1 MDRAYL
7 TKEEKFLFR
16 EGTWYQSFDRL
27 GAHPLCKDGC
37 DGYEFAVW
45 APGAKAVYV
54 TGTFNEWNQKEFSM
68 DQEVSCG
75 IWHLFV
81 PRVRK
86 GDLYKFVIE
95 TETGALLYKADPY
108 AFYTEKIPGNSSR
121 IEDIDGYKWQ
131 DALWLARRKKNGH
144 MNRPLNIYEVH
155 LGSWKRHEDG
165 SYYTYK
171 ELAEELIPYAVRMG
185 YTHLELMPV
194 MEHPYD
200 GSWGYQI
207 TGYYAPTSRF
217 GEPKDFMAFVDKC
230 HGAGL
235 GVILDWVPGHF
246 CRDAHGLGAFVGD
259 KLFEKGD
266 HQQWGTYKFDFGKG
280 EVRSFLISNLLF
292 WLEKYHADGIRV
304 DGVTSML
311 YLNFGIGDINQKE
324 YNQYGKEENLE
335 AIDFIRAVNNAAA
348 HRFPDVMM
356 IAEESTAWPLVTYPP
371 ADGGL
376 GFHYKWD
383 MGWMNDTLHYMK
395 TDFPFRPGNHGLL
408 TFTMM
413 YAFNENFILPLSH
426 DEVVHGKCS
435 LIVRMPGDYWRQ
447 FAGLRLLA
455 LYQICHPGAKLN
467 FMGNE
472 IGQFIE
478 WREYEGIEW
487 FLTDYEAH
495 QKHQYYIE
503 ALNGLYKEEKAL
515 WQKSYSW
522 EGFHWLDADN
532 DKQSILSFVRQG
544 KKKADD
550 LIVLL
555 NFRPDTYTDY
565 RVGVTKKGTYK
576 EIFNSDYVKY
586 GGSGNINGDFIESE
600 ALPWHGMNHSIR
612 ISVPPIGGVILK
624 RCGKTHNKIDDEQG
638 EIE

>member
-1 MDRAYL
+1 MDHTYL

-16 EGTWYQSFDRL
+16 EGTWYRSFDRL
-27 GAHPLCKDGC
+27 GAHPACKDGC

-54 TGTFNEWNQKEFSM
+54 MGTFNEWNQKEFSM
-68 DQEVSCG
+68 HQDVSCG
-75 IWHLFV
+75 VWHLFV
-81 PRVRK
+81 SGVCK

-165 SYYTYK
+165 SYYTYE

-217 GEPKDFMAFVDKC
+217 GGPKDFMAFVDKC

-266 HQQWGTYKFDFGKG
+266 HQQWGTYKFDFGRG

-292 WLEKYHADGIRV
+292 WLEKYHGDGIRV

-311 YLNFGIGDINQKE
+311 YLNFGIEDTNLKE

-335 AIDFIRAVNNAAA
+335 AIEFLKAANKAAA
-348 HRFPDVMM
+348 QRFPDVMM

-383 MGWMNDTLHYMK
+383 MGWMNDTLRFMK

-408 TFTMM
+408 TFSMM

-455 LYQICHPGAKLN
+455 MYQICHPGAKLN

-478 WREYEGIEW
+478 WRDYEGIEW
-487 FLTDYEAH
+487 FLTGYEAH
-495 QKHQYYIE
+495 QKHQYFIE

-522 EGFHWLDADN
+522 EGFRWLDADN
-532 DKQSILSFVRQG
+532 DKQSILSFIRHG
-544 KKKADD
+544 KKPADD

-576 EIFNSDYVKY
+576 EIFNSDHVKY

-600 ALPWHGMNHSIR
+600 ALPWHGMNHSVR

-624 RCGKTHNKIDDEQG
+624 RCGKMHNKSDGGQEEKG
-638 EIE
+638 